1 MIKFVIVGL
10 GLVFGIKWK
19 VIQLLKEALKIKS
32 TSDKMNNLIF
42 IQLLQKLILSF
53 NKLRVK
59 VHKGVKK

>member
-1 MIKFVIVGL
+1 MIRFVIVGL
-10 GLVFGIKWK
+10 GLVLGIKWK

>member
-1 MIKFVIVGL
+1 MIRFVIVGL

-42 IQLLQKLILSF
+42 IQLLQKFILSF
-53 NKLRVK
+53 NKFRVK